1 MENLLIIFILAL
13 GVLTLLNIAVSM
25 VKALH
30 DERI

>member
-13 GVLTLLNIAVSM
+13 GVLTLLNIAVGM
-25 VKALH
+25 VRALH